1 MRRLHFC
8 ISAFAV
14 VILAWG
20 WVMAQDGAT
29 LSRPRRCLQTIE
41 GSVEDQTE
49 AVIPE
54 AKLILKNRA
63 TGESRETVANGT
75 GRFSFEGVL
84 PGEYSLKAEAKNF
97 EAVELAIAVGA
108 TPPRAIKIIMKS
120 SVRVSEE
127 VTITATIDR
136 RSNPL
141 SPENNADAAR
151 FDDKLF
157 SDLPTQGRNI
167 LPLVADFLSPAAQ
180 GTEGPSVVVNGV
192 EANQL
197 SLPASAIKHV
207 LINKNPYS
215 AEYRRPGKARI
226 EVITKYGSERHFHG
240 SMSVFTRNSALDARN
255 PFARVKPDLNSRLFD
270 TSFSGPLPGKR
281 ATFFLSGTRHL
292 NDESVTVNALTPA
305 GPFVENVLT
314 PQRYTNLF
322 GRIDLHLSEVHTL
335 NAQYD
340 FSDGSERNRG
350 VGGFRLPERAVSA
363 SERQHRLQFSERAFF
378 SANFLNDLH
387 FVLKR
392 ENERVGQPASGAAIV
407 VAGAFTGG
415 PSQTFR
421 ATQETMLEFRDI
433 ASYFRGRH
441 ELRFG
446 AEFRQNF
453 IRATDA
459 SNSGGTFEFSSLD
472 EFARRAPFVF
482 RVNQG
487 KPDVS
492 FSQHEAY
499 GFFQEEVRLRPNLS
513 LTLGLRYG
521 WQSNLD
527 DVNNVAPRLAFAFA
541 PGDQKTVLRGGVGIF
556 YERLRE
562 TVTQQALLF
571 DGARIREL
579 VISRPS
585 FPDPFGTSG
594 ASRPLPS
601 IVRIAPDIDAPY
613 LM

>member
-1 MRRLHFC
+1 
-8 ISAFAV
+8 
-14 VILAWG
+14 
-20 WVMAQDGAT
+20 
-29 LSRPRRCLQTIE
+29 
-41 GSVEDQTE
+41 
-49 AVIPE
+49 
-54 AKLILKNRA
+54 
-63 TGESRETVANGT
+63 
-75 GRFSFEGVL
+75 
-84 PGEYSLKAEAKNF
+84 
-97 EAVELAIAVGA
+97 
-108 TPPRAIKIIMKS
+108 
-120 SVRVSEE
+120 
-127 VTITATIDR
+127 
-136 RSNPL
+136 
-141 SPENNADAAR
+141 
-151 FDDKLF
+151 
-157 SDLPTQGRNI
+157 
-167 LPLVADFLSPAAQ
+167 
-180 GTEGPSVVVNGV
+180 
-192 EANQL
+192 
-197 SLPASAIKHV
+197 
-207 LINKNPYS
+207 
-215 AEYRRPGKARI
+215 
-226 EVITKYGSERHFHG
+226 
-240 SMSVFTRNSALDARN
+240 
-255 PFARVKPDLNSRLFD
+255 PDLNSRLFD

-281 ATFFLSGTRHL
+281 ATFFLGGERHL
-292 NDESVTVNALTPA
+292 NDESAIVNARTLA

-314 PQRYTNLF
+314 PQRYNNLL
-322 GRIDLHLSEVHTL
+322 GRTDLHLSQVHTL
-335 NAQYD
+335 NVHYD

-350 VGGFRLPERAVSA
+350 VGGFRLPEQAVSA
-363 SERQHRLQFSERAFF
+363 SERQQRLQFSERAFF

-521 WQSNLD
+521 WQSNLH

-541 PGDQKTVLRGGVGIF
+541 HGDQKTGLRGGVGIF

-562 TVTQQALLF
+562 TVPQQALLF

-613 LM
+613 LMQASLSLERRLSNGMQLTVDYLTLRGVHLLRSRNINAPLPAMGPRPDPNFLNINQLESSAVRRGNALSITLQGRVGDRLFKGMVQYTLSRTTDDTSGTFVLPANNYNLRPELGRADFDQRHRLSFVGRLRFPI